1 MAWLVIIVPGLMQDT
16 FEDWVGNQL
25 LGLIYITLLD
35 KIFLGVY
42 NNTQSVSRVR
52 IICSGAD
59 TQ

>member
-35 KIFLGVY
+35 KIFLRGL
-42 NNTQSVSRVR
+42 
-52 IICSGAD
+52 
-59 TQ
+59 